1 MPPTV
6 GSPTARVAEA
16 GFEKPVLFER
26 HAVGGEYGAGFDT
39 VGAGTVETVFTATDG
54 SKKVIDK
61 REIKDK
67 ENAVVTYHNP
77 VDNVRDL
84 AEIFFTRC
92 LEAKVVPY
100 VVTKKTVFKW
110 QEGFWLAMKEVFDR
124 KYKEAFIKAGLL
136 DGCGHELQ
144 HLISDAATMQIIRW
158 TGGGFGMAAHNYDGD
173 MLTDEIAQI
182 HRSPGFITSN
192 LVGKAPDGSLIKE
205 FEASHGTVTD
215 MWNAHLA
222 GERDVAEPPRAR
234 LRRSSGP
241 CSTRSPSTRVLPIS
255 TTSCPRSA
263 SASPPYPPH
272 HPLPQHAS
280 RGGVGRAQVHPPGVC
295 QQPRHARP
303 LGALGPHHRGVRQR
317 PALPAAPPRSP
328 ACCVLVFSEPP
339 PRA

>member
-1 MPPTV
+1 V
-6 GSPTARVAEA
+6 VEA

-222 GERDVAEPPRAR
+222 GKETSLNPLGLVEALIGAVQHSVA
-234 LRRSSGP
+234 LNKGP
-241 CSTRSPSTRVLPIS
+241 ADLHDFMSKIRKCVS
-255 TTSCPRSA
+255 
-263 SASPPYPPH
+263 PYPP
-272 HPLPQHAS
+272 PPVAPARLT
-280 RGGVGRAQVHPPGVC
+280 RRRGRAQVHPPGVC